1 MHLFYYL
8 VVIEIFIAVAAYT
21 NVAEYAFMPIK
32 QKTVSF
38 LSDSRL
44 HIYLILSLSVIFFF
58 HAFKN
63 PMTLSDIP
71 DYAKAFDE
79 AKQVSLSRVVSIGYE
94 SLKTEIGFAVVIK
107 VLSSLF
113 QSSQILFFLTSAF
126 ILSSVYFTVKKYS
139 PLLWVSVFIFMTD
152 SFPQSLFIL
161 RAFIAI
167 SIYLFAFP
175 FIINRKMIPFLLFS
189 GIAFSI
195 HMSSIIFLPVYFL
208 YGIKNWRFLLLVLMM
223 IAVTVIIGG
232 LSCSCRC
239 SWNMLSL
246 VILII
251 YLMQIIMKG
260 PVGRCPHYC
269 LPFSS
274 LGLLS
279 CGNISLRRVLT
290 GFCLWLWYLV

>member
-8 VVIEIFIAVAAYT
+8 FVIEIFFAVAAYT

-94 SLKTEIGFAVVIK
+94 SLKTEIGVAVVIK

-139 PLLWVSVFIFMTD
+139 LDYLSKSVF
-152 SFPQSLFIL
+152 L
-161 RAFIAI
+161 RI
-167 SIYLFAFP
+167 
-175 FIINRKMIPFLLFS
+175 RER
-189 GIAFSI
+189 
-195 HMSSIIFLPVYFL
+195 
-208 YGIKNWRFLLLVLMM
+208 W
-223 IAVTVIIGG
+223 
-232 LSCSCRC
+232 CS
-239 SWNMLSL
+239 
-246 VILII
+246 
-251 YLMQIIMKG
+251 
-260 PVGRCPHYC
+260 
-269 LPFSS
+269 
-274 LGLLS
+274 
-279 CGNISLRRVLT
+279 
-290 GFCLWLWYLV
+290 